1 MGQAGR
7 KPKNVFSPRNAFT
20 PARAGEDLDDFAVYA
35 TYRVDHGRFVGS
47 LTVIRKTDGRRLF
60 PFDGSGTIGP
70 FDSKEQALNA
80 AAELGAKIVQADI
93 ANPEL

>member
-7 KPKNVFSPRNAFT
+7 KPKNVFAPRNAFT
-20 PARAGEDLDDFAVYA
+20 PARAGEYLGDFAVYA

-47 LTVIRKTDGRRLF
+47 IRKTDGRRLF